1 MVKKLDFHIH
11 TISSGKDSKFS
22 YSSDW
27 MKRYVEEAELD
38 AIAITNHD
46 LFDLENFE
54 QVKKDLPDTA
64 VFPGME
70 LSLEEGHVN
79 IVFSE
84 DELSSLID
92 FSAWLERN
100 SYGEKAKISTE
111 NFCRQMV
118 DWEKGIYIFELG
130 KSNSLK
136 VPEKLSGVTFVGGVS
151 SQLRFQSFYK
161 KEELTPVLFSDAHAS
176 EDETEEKRKNIKM
189 LKNKNTFIQV
199 DNCTFSEIKNCISDK
214 SKVAINEERLNTIL
228 NVGDHQVSTG
238 LNLIVGK
245 RGTGKTEFLKKVK
258 EQYESEDIYEISQ
271 FETSKSD
278 DYIKKQGNDQGQA
291 AFENWK
297 QRYSTQL
304 SAIQDYLKDE
314 EEDHQN
320 EIDKFLKSV
329 REFAKY
335 STESKSKQKYRLL
348 KQSGFEDISTQ
359 NLEKYLKEL
368 GNLIESADLWQ
379 LLHDSDNKRK
389 VFIETYNEL
398 RNIFVSK
405 QKQNKLQKES
415 NDIQISIKKILE
427 AQTGLSP
434 VIECEFSKIIQKVQ
448 TEKAIEN
455 FLENIIHDQQLDQK
469 NIHSYQVIVKL
480 SPFENAN
487 QFRSDIGT
495 REAVSD
501 ELMKPYANKDYIG
514 FLKNL
519 KKKSFFKIA
528 NLAEYLLHL
537 DVKLLDSDGTPAS
550 GGQAVGFAL
559 MLRLEEARMKPIVLI
574 DEPEASLDNAYIREE
589 LIKAIR
595 GLASQST
602 VFVVTHNSTLGALL
616 EPDYLVVT
624 SKNQEK
630 EYKVLTGEFSSCLIS
645 EASGHSENSYSKFVE
660 AMESGMT
667 AYKRKGEIYESLR
680 NQ

>member
-84 DELSSLID
+84 DEVSSLID

-111 NFCRQMV
+111 DFCRQMV

-176 EDETEEKRKNIKM
+176 EDETEEKRKNIKF

-199 DNCTFSEIKNCISDK
+199 DNCTFSEIKNCISNRN
-214 SKVAINEERLNTIL
+214 KVAINKESLN
-228 NVGDHQVSTG
+228 NVVNVEDHRVSTG

-258 EQYESEDIYEISQ
+258 EQYDLEDIYEISQ

-278 DYIKKQGNDQGQA
+278 EYIKKQGNDQGQV

-297 QRYSTQL
+297 QHYSTQL
-304 SAIQDYLKDE
+304 SAIQDYLKS
-314 EEDHQN
+314 EEDNHQN
-320 EIDKFLKSV
+320 EIDNFLNSV
-329 REFAKY
+329 KGFAKY
-335 STESKSKQKYRLL
+335 STESESKQKYKLL

-359 NLEKYLKEL
+359 SLEKYLKDL
-368 GNLIESADLWQ
+368 GNLIDSHDLWQ
-379 LLHDSDNKRK
+379 LLRDSDNKRE

-398 RNIFVSK
+398 RNLFILK

-415 NDIQISIKKILE
+415 NAIQNSIKRILE
-427 AQTGLSP
+427 VKTGLSP
-434 VIECEFSKIIQKVQ
+434 VIDCEFSKIIQKEQ
-448 TEKAIEN
+448 TEKAIEK
-455 FLENIIHDQQLDQK
+455 FLEKIVHEQQLDKK
-469 NIHSYQVIVKL
+469 NIHGYQVIVKL

-487 QFRSDIGT
+487 QFKNAIGT
-495 REAVSD
+495 KDAVKD
-501 ELMKPYANKDYIG
+501 DLIKPYTNKNYIG

-519 KKKSFFKIA
+519 KKKTFFKIA
-528 NLAEYLLHL
+528 NLADYLLHL

-559 MLRLEEARMKPIVLI
+559 MLRLEDARMKPIVLI

-595 GLASQST
+595 SLASQST

-624 SKNQEK
+624 SKNQQK

-660 AMESGMT
+660 AMESGIA
-667 AYKRKGEIYESLR
+667 AYNKKGVIYESLR
-680 NQ
+680 N

>member
-84 DELSSLID
+84 DEVSSLID

-111 NFCRQMV
+111 DFCRQMV
-118 DWEKGIYIFELG
+118 DWENGIYIFELG

-176 EDETEEKRKNIKM
+176 EDETEEKRKNIKF

-199 DNCTFSEIKNCISDK
+199 DNCTFSEIKNCISNRN
-214 SKVAINEERLNTIL
+214 KVAINKESLN
-228 NVGDHQVSTG
+228 NVVNVEDHRVSTG

-258 EQYESEDIYEISQ
+258 EQYDLEDIYEISQ

-278 DYIKKQGNDQGQA
+278 EYIKKQGNDQGQV

-297 QRYSTQL
+297 QHYSTQL
-304 SAIQDYLKDE
+304 SAIQDYLKS
-314 EEDHQN
+314 EEDNHQN
-320 EIDKFLKSV
+320 EIDNFLNSV
-329 REFAKY
+329 KGFAKY
-335 STESKSKQKYRLL
+335 SPESESKQKYKLL

-359 NLEKYLKEL
+359 SLEKYLKDL
-368 GNLIESADLWQ
+368 GNLIDSHDLWQ
-379 LLHDSDNKRK
+379 LLRDSDNKRE

-398 RNIFVSK
+398 RNLFILK

-415 NDIQISIKKILE
+415 NAIQNSIKRILE
-427 AQTGLSP
+427 VKTGLSP
-434 VIECEFSKIIQKVQ
+434 VIDCEFSKIIQKEQ
-448 TEKAIEN
+448 TEKAIEK
-455 FLENIIHDQQLDQK
+455 FLEKIVHEQQLDKK
-469 NIHSYQVIVKL
+469 NIHGYQVIVKL

-487 QFRSDIGT
+487 QFKNAIGT
-495 REAVSD
+495 KDAVKD
-501 ELMKPYANKDYIG
+501 DLIKPYTNKNYIG

-519 KKKSFFKIA
+519 KKKTFFKIA
-528 NLAEYLLHL
+528 NLADYLLHL

-559 MLRLEEARMKPIVLI
+559 MLRLEDARMKPIVLI

-595 GLASQST
+595 SLASQST

-624 SKNQEK
+624 SKNQQK

-660 AMESGMT
+660 AMESGIA
-667 AYKRKGEIYESLR
+667 AYNKKGVIYESLR
-680 NQ
+680 N

>member
-84 DELSSLID
+84 DEVSSLND

-111 NFCRQMV
+111 DFCRQMV

-176 EDETEEKRKNIKM
+176 EDETEEKRKNIKF

-199 DNCTFSEIKNCISDK
+199 DNCTFSEIKNCISNRN
-214 SKVAINEERLNTIL
+214 KVAINKESLN
-228 NVGDHQVSTG
+228 NVVNVEDHRVSTG

-258 EQYESEDIYEISQ
+258 EQYDLEDIYEISQ

-278 DYIKKQGNDQGQA
+278 EYIKKQGNDQGQV

-297 QRYSTQL
+297 QHYSTQL
-304 SAIQDYLKDE
+304 SAIQDYLKS
-314 EEDHQN
+314 EEDNHQN
-320 EIDKFLKSV
+320 EIDNFLNSV
-329 REFAKY
+329 KKFAKY
-335 STESKSKQKYRLL
+335 STESESKQKYKLL

-359 NLEKYLKEL
+359 SLEKYLKDL
-368 GNLIESADLWQ
+368 GNLIDSHDLWQ
-379 LLHDSDNKRK
+379 LLRDSDNKRE

-398 RNIFVSK
+398 RNLFILK

-415 NDIQISIKKILE
+415 NAIQNSIKRILE
-427 AQTGLSP
+427 VKTGLSP
-434 VIECEFSKIIQKVQ
+434 VIDCEFSKIIQKEQ
-448 TEKAIEN
+448 TEKAIEK
-455 FLENIIHDQQLDQK
+455 FLEKIVHEQQLDKK
-469 NIHSYQVIVKL
+469 NIHGYQVIVKL

-487 QFRSDIGT
+487 QFKNAIGT
-495 REAVSD
+495 KDAVKD
-501 ELMKPYANKDYIG
+501 DLIKPYTNKNYIG

-519 KKKSFFKIA
+519 KKKTFFKIA
-528 NLAEYLLHL
+528 NLADYLLHL

-559 MLRLEEARMKPIVLI
+559 MLRLEDARMKPIVLI

-595 GLASQST
+595 SLASQST

-624 SKNQEK
+624 SKNQQK

-660 AMESGMT
+660 AMESGIA
-667 AYKRKGEIYESLR
+667 AYNKKGVIYESLR
-680 NQ
+680 N

>member
-84 DELSSLID
+84 DEVSSLID

-111 NFCRQMV
+111 DFCRQMV
-118 DWEKGIYIFELG
+118 DWENGIYIFELG

-176 EDETEEKRKNIKM
+176 EDETEEKRKNIKF

-199 DNCTFSEIKNCISDK
+199 DNCTFSEIKNCISNRN
-214 SKVAINEERLNTIL
+214 KVAINKESLN
-228 NVGDHQVSTG
+228 NVVNVEDHRVSTG

-258 EQYESEDIYEISQ
+258 EQYDLEDIYEISQ

-278 DYIKKQGNDQGQA
+278 EYIKKQGNDQGQV

-297 QRYSTQL
+297 QHYSTQL
-304 SAIQDYLKDE
+304 SAIQDYLKS
-314 EEDHQN
+314 EEDNHQN
-320 EIDKFLKSV
+320 EIDNFLNSV
-329 REFAKY
+329 KGFAKY
-335 STESKSKQKYRLL
+335 STESESKQKYKLL

-359 NLEKYLKEL
+359 SLEKYLKDL
-368 GNLIESADLWQ
+368 GNLIDSHDLWQ
-379 LLHDSDNKRK
+379 LLRDSDNKRE

-398 RNIFVSK
+398 RNLFILK

-415 NDIQISIKKILE
+415 NAIQNSIKRILE
-427 AQTGLSP
+427 VKTGLSP
-434 VIECEFSKIIQKVQ
+434 VIDCEFSKIIQKEQ
-448 TEKAIEN
+448 TEKAIEK
-455 FLENIIHDQQLDQK
+455 FLEKIVHEQQLDKK
-469 NIHSYQVIVKL
+469 NIHGYQVIVKL

-487 QFRSDIGT
+487 QFKNAIGT
-495 REAVSD
+495 KDAVKD
-501 ELMKPYANKDYIG
+501 DLIKPYTNKNYIG

-519 KKKSFFKIA
+519 KKKTFFKIA
-528 NLAEYLLHL
+528 NLADYLLHL

-559 MLRLEEARMKPIVLI
+559 MLRLEDARMKPIVLI

-595 GLASQST
+595 SLASQST

-624 SKNQEK
+624 SKNQQK

-660 AMESGMT
+660 AMESGIA
-667 AYKRKGEIYESLR
+667 AYNKKGVIYESLR
-680 NQ
+680 N